1 MEPSSIIPDPESLIT
16 FLLGGGGV
24 LIFRGLW
31 DVLKE
36 RRAGKLA
43 NEGTTIGMYRHI
55 ADREEARRKEAEAE
69 AREAKEDA
77 NRRIAAANDRADRAE
92 QTLALYR
99 GAYASIWRAYTIGP
113 PPGKHK
119 FPFEPGADSD

>member
-1 MEPSSIIPDPESLIT
+1 MAPLPIPDPESLIT

-24 LIFRGLW
+24 LIVRGLW

-36 RRAGKLA
+36 RRAGQLA

-69 AREAKEDA
+69 LVRVKRELRWYRNSYSEMWSAYRLSGAGREAE
-77 NRRIAAANDRADRAE
+77 E
-92 QTLALYR
+92 FPF
-99 GAYASIWRAYTIGP
+99 GP
-113 PPGKHK
+113 P
-119 FPFEPGADSD
+119 EDLN

>member
-1 MEPSSIIPDPESLIT
+1 MAPLPIPDPESLIT

-24 LIFRGLW
+24 LIVRGLW

-36 RRAGKLA
+36 RRAGQLA

-69 AREAKEDA
+69 LVRVKRELRWFRA
-77 NRRIAAANDRADRAE
+77 N
-92 QTLALYR
+92 
-99 GAYASIWRAYTIGP
+99 YASLWQTYKVGP
-113 PPGKHK
+113 PPGERE
-119 FPFEPGADSD
+119 FPFGPPEDLN